1 MNFFNRTAILLSLLL
16 VTPSS
21 FAVTVK
27 YELRDIQSNNGW
39 IHYPGLDFSN
49 ATSALLTIEKT
60 SPETE
65 PQLKSLDIT
74 FPNAA
79 KLSVKDFKKVDGF
92 TYRAFVNN
100 AWIYRQVSVDVSIFD
115 LNNFHNPSISI
126 DVAIS
131 EGAGFINPEGE
142 EQGEQIFQVYGFLRD
157 ITSTKV
163 IDNGSVIINGKR
175 ANLLLKNR
183 LGVPSPEAGG
193 GAGGYTSDVLWMGK
207 GEKTIYIPSDFPPNY
222 YDFITPTG
230 LVLEELTSPEGP
242 MIGVIARDH
251 NGNVIPSP
259 MFRLK
264 ELLEQAYGPQP

>member
-1 MNFFNRTAILLSLLL
+1 MNFFTRSATLLSLLL
-16 VTPSS
+16 ATASS

-39 IHYPGLDFSN
+39 ISYPGLDFSN
-49 ATSALLTIEKT
+49 ATSAVLTVEKT
-60 SPETE
+60 TPESE

-79 KLSVKDFKKVDGF
+79 KLAARDFKKVDGF
-92 TYRAFVNN
+92 MYRAAVND
-100 AWIYRQVSVDVSIFD
+100 AWIYRQVLVDIHGFD
-115 LNNFHNPSISI
+115 FNYPGNAHITI
-126 DVAIS
+126 DVAVS
-131 EGAGFINPEGE
+131 ERVGFINPENEERGE
-142 EQGEQIFQVYGFLRD
+142 HLLLAHGSLKD
-157 ITSTKV
+157 ITATKV
-163 IDNGSVIINGKR
+163 IDTGSAIINGKR
-175 ANLLLKNR
+175 ANLSLKNR
-183 LGVPSPEAGG
+183 LAIPSPEAGG
-193 GAGGYTSDVLWMGK
+193 GEGGFAIDVLWMGR
-207 GEKTIYIPSDFPPNY
+207 GEKTIYINSGFPPNY

-251 NGNVIPSP
+251 NGHVMPSP